1 MSDTKINKNIK
12 IDGIDRNLYDLYRM
26 PILIALGVVNKNT
39 KFYAGTFRKIL
50 FDKITIFR
58 DDYASRQNNGI
69 KILKTGYYRVSY
81 CVRLNDNT
89 NVETKS
95 VSAGFMFN
103 DNPVD
108 FVNINTWSELVHRIT
123 ISASPIS
130 GIDANKVLYPMVYVE
145 GEQTVEHYYSQNA
158 YYFIEYITDFN

>member
-1 MSDTKINKNIK
+1 MSESKINKNIK

-26 PILIALGVVNKNT
+26 PILIGFGVINKNT
-39 KFYAGTFRKIL
+39 KFYAGTFRKIP
-50 FDKITIFR
+50 FDRITILR
-58 DDYASRQNNGI
+58 DDYAQRQNDGI
-69 KILKTGYYRVSY
+69 KLLKSGYYRVSY
-81 CVRLNDNT
+81 CVRLHDNT
-89 NVETKS
+89 SSETKS

-103 DNPVD
+103 DDPVD

-130 GIDANKVLYPMVYVE
+130 GIDANNVLYPMVYIEV
-145 GEQTVEHYYSQNA
+145 EQTVEHYYSQNA